1 MFLPCHRTAS
11 RPVEVVVYYGT
22 TTYSVEEAALAH
34 DSATCGVSWPKRRYD
49 APSTLIDVPVVVGS
63 GHAPS
68 MRFRAHAVT
77 VRYNRCT
84 LYAPIMALPAT
95 VTWRFIRWSARLR
108 CPLTP
113 AGREEHS

>member
-1 MFLPCHRTAS
+1 MFLPCHWPAS
-11 RPVEVVVYYGT
+11 RPVQVVVYYGT

-34 DSATCGVSWPKRRYD
+34 DSATCGVFWPKGWSD
-49 APSTLIDVPVVVGS
+49 APSTLLDVPGVVGS